1 MRVPRAAIVLLLL
14 LDAAGARA
22 QPPPI
27 ADGAFVRAEGTRFV
41 VEDRAFSV
49 VGANAAVMHGRAQR
63 ATMRET
69 LEAAAADGLSV
80 VRVWALGEYPSDA
93 PAWAREYAFRVGA
106 DGWVEESFEHLDRVL
121 AEARRLGLR
130 VVVVLANRWGD
141 YGGVPAYLRWAGA
154 EPPERHVPPL
164 GLTAFWDHAECEA
177 RYREHARRVVLR
189 VNGVTGVAYRDDPT
203 IFAWEL
209 INEAEGAGAAGE
221 EAMLRWMD
229 RQARFVRELD
239 PRHMISAGHI
249 GYSRRRDRALWARA
263 CALEAASY
271 CDSHAYPLRSGR
283 VRTAALLS
291 RWIDDRVQLAHHGV
305 GKPLLFGEIGV
316 PADRRV
322 VHGRPRA
329 RWLSLFLERVLAD
342 GAAGAMAWT
351 YLPSEG
357 AAANVRDLR
366 ARRER
371 REHHGPAPRA
381 HARRV
386 AGPAPPPSR
395 GEPGGARGSRRRA
408 ALRSDGARPRA
419 GRPARGVDGRGRRVR
434 AVRGPARVRCRALRG
449 DRHLRRRARHR
460 ALLRRRR
467 GLGVLSPAPPARPRV
482 AHHAAAR
489 LVRAAGRGR
498 RRERSG
504 HVHAH
509 DRDRRRGP
517 RHGRRAAGR
526 RRRRVGRAHRA
537 GGDPPIAPRGGAR
550 RLEIRAS
557 EAGAGGVCIY
567 ARTERGE
574 PAGIQLHARL
584 GGGTHGSR

>member
-1 MRVPRAAIVLLLL
+1 MRVPRAAIVLLVL

-27 ADGAFVRAEGTRFV
+27 ADGGFVRAEGTRFV

-69 LEAAAADGLSV
+69 LSAAAADGLSV

-141 YGGVPAYLRWAGA
+141 YGGVPAYLRWAGV

-229 RQARFVRELD
+229 RQARFLRELD

-263 CALEAASY
+263 CALEAVSY

-351 YLPSEG
+351 YLPSEARQRTYAIYAHG
-357 AAANVRDLR
+357 ESAASTMDLRRALARAASR
-366 ARRER
+366 ARRR
-371 REHHGPAPRA
+371 PPR
-381 HARRV
+381 V
-386 AGPAPPPSR
+386 ES
-395 GEPGGARGSRRRA
+395 
-408 ALRSDGARPRA
+408 
-419 GRPARGVDGRGRRVR
+419 R
-434 AVRGPARVRCRALRG
+434 AVRADRG
-449 DRHLRRRARHR
+449 DALLFDPTVRARGPGDLHAEWTDEGEASVLYVDPLAFDAAR
-460 ALLRRRR
+460 FEGTGTFDGASGIAHFYGAGAGSVSYRLRLPRDLETLTVRLR
-467 GLGVLSPAPPARPRV
+467 VSSELPGAGGGASEADTSTLTIAIDGVDLGTVVAPPDDGVGAWIELEV
-482 AHHAAAR
+482 SAET
-489 LVRAAGRGR
+489 L
-498 RRERSG
+498 RSL
-504 HVHAH
+504 
-509 DRDRRRGP
+509 
-517 RHGRRAAGR
+517 
-526 RRRRVGRAHRA
+526 
-537 GGDPPIAPRGGAR
+537 PRGGAR

-574 PAGIQLHARL
+574 PAGIQLHARRA
-584 GGGTHGSR
+584 GGTNGWR